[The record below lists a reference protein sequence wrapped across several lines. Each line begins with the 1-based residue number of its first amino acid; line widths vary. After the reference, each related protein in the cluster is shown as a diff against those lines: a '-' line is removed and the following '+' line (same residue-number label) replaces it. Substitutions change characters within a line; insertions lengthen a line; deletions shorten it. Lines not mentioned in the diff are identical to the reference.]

1 MRSLRD
7 YHPLVSLLYFI
18 FVLTLSMMTRN
29 PIWITLCFV
38 FSGFYVMRLHGI
50 KRLLKSLLTFIP
62 MLALIVFI
70 NSYFNSLGLTVL
82 FYLGEGK
89 PITVEN
95 LSYGVF
101 SGLALFTVFLWFTS
115 YNSMLSSDEIL
126 AIFGKR
132 LPTIGLSLSM
142 ILKYIPDT
150 IEQGTEISLN
160 QKAML
165 GQEKLSHS
173 QKAKF
178 AARMLTV
185 LLSWSMENSL
195 ETADSML
202 AKGYPS
208 KNRISYSRNRFN
220 KRDLTMIILFLAIFS
235 WHLSFAFGGAIK
247 FSYYPFLKWQGL
259 EGNSFILFSAIISL
273 IVMLLLPILLD
284 MHNWFSWRKILKQ
297 EKASENQIK
306 TGIIIYE

>member
-29 PIWITLCFV
+29 PIWVTLCFV
-38 FSGFYVMRLHGI
+38 FSGFYVMLLHGV
-50 KRLLKSLLTFIP
+50 KRLLKSLLTFVP

-89 PITVEN
+89 PITIEN

-126 AIFGKR
+126 AVFGKR

-165 GQEKLSHS
+165 GQEKLSNS

-220 KRDLTMIILFLAIFS
+220 KRDLTMIILFLVIFS
-235 WHLSFAFGGAIK
+235 LHLSFAFGGAVK

-284 MHNWFSWRKILKQ
+284 MYNWFSWRKIFKQ

>member
-18 FVLTLSMMTRN
+18 SVLTLSMMTRN
-29 PIWITLCFV
+29 PIWVTLCFV
-38 FSGFYVMRLHGI
+38 FSGFYVVRLHGV
-50 KRLLKSLLTFIP
+50 KRLLKSLLTFMP

-70 NSYFNSLGLTVL
+70 NRYFNSLGLTVL

-165 GQEKLSHS
+165 GQEKLSNS

-195 ETADSML
+195 ETADCML

-208 KNRISYSRNRFN
+208 KNRISYSRNCFN
-220 KRDLTMIILFLAIFS
+220 KRDLRMV
-235 WHLSFAFGGAIK
+235 LSFCGIFILHMITAFSGAIK
-247 FSYYPFLKWQGL
+247 FNYYPYLTWNGL
-259 EGNSFILFSAIISL
+259 ESNRILLSGAICSL
-273 IVMLLLPILLD
+273 ILLLVLPAMLD
-284 MHNWFSWRKILKQ
+284 LFQWFIWRRILKQ
-297 EKASENQIK
+297 EKETERRIK
-306 TGIIIYE
+306 SGIIIYE